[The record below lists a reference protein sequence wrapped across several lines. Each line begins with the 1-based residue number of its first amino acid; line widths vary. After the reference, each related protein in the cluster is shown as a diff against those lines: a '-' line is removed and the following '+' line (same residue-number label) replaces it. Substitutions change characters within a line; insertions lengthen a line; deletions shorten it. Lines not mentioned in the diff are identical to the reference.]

1 MIPSKKWAYDLI
13 RLKQMPQHILNHSMA
28 VERIAVEI
36 ASRLPDKIDIRLV
49 ETGAL
54 LHDICKID
62 SIRTGE
68 DHAKMGGRL
77 LEILDCPEV
86 ASIVRQHVHLESDE
100 LNEAMI
106 VHYADK
112 RVMHE
117 EVVSLSRRFV
127 DLMERYG
134 KDKMRKE
141 RISNLYLRSIEIE
154 KIIFKATGIDAEGSD
169 DLCPRGDNSSLGTI

>member
-1 MIPSKKWAYDLI
+1 
-13 RLKQMPQHILNHSMA
+13 MPQHILNHSMA
-28 VERIAVEI
+28 VERIAVGI
-36 ASRLPDKIDIRLV
+36 ASHLPDKIDVRLV
-49 ETGAL
+49 EMGAL

-62 SIRTGE
+62 SIRTGQ
-68 DHAKMGGRL
+68 DHARMGGRL
-77 LEILDCPEV
+77 LDILDCPEL

-117 EVVSLSRRFV
+117 EVVPVSRRFV

-134 KDKMRKE
+134 KDKKREE
-141 RISNLYLRSIEIE
+141 RISNLYTRSLEIE
-154 KIIFKATGIDAEGSD
+154 KIIVKATGIDAD
-169 DLCPRGDNSSLGTI
+169 DLNFSYPMKGDGSHSAF